1 MSRHLD
7 NCPDLTNIRL
17 CRSKLT
23 EEILLNPVRCMLF
36 AIGALGAALLPSWA
50 IAQYPTKPVRIVV
63 PFQPGAVPDTLAR
76 TVAERLTRGLGQPV
90 VVDNRPGA
98 GGNIGAEIVANAP
111 GDGYTLMLATS
122 SHASNPSLFRKV
134 NYDPVKDFAAIT
146 MVARIPGVLVV
157 PANSPAQSVRELIA
171 LAKSKPGALTFAS
184 GGNGSQAHFAG
195 EMFKSA
201 AGIDILHIPYKGAPE
216 IMASLLSDQT
226 SMGFPTLPTALPQ
239 IKAGKVRALAVTSLT
254 RNPQLP
260 EVPTMREAMDHGF
273 DLNAWFGIVA
283 PASVSPQII
292 ARLNTEIVK
301 ILNDPEVRNKLGA
314 DGSEVVTMTP
324 QEFAALIKT
333 DVAVWADIVKASGVK
348 LD

>member
-1 MSRHLD
+1 M
-7 NCPDLTNIRL
+7 I
-17 CRSKLT
+17 
-23 EEILLNPVRCMLF
+23 
-36 AIGALGAALLPSWA
+36 
-50 IAQYPTKPVRIVV
+50 
-63 PFQPGAVPDTLAR
+63 
-76 TVAERLTRGLGQPV
+76 
-90 VVDNRPGA
+90 
-98 GGNIGAEIVANAP
+98 
-111 GDGYTLMLATS
+111 
-122 SHASNPSLFRKV
+122 
-134 NYDPVKDFAAIT
+134 
-146 MVARIPGVLVV
+146 ARIPGVLVV

-239 IKAGKVRALAVTSLT
+239 VKAGKVRALAVTSLT

-283 PASVSPQII
+283 PASVPPQII

-301 ILNDPEVRNKLGA
+301 ILSDPEVRNKLERGWQRSGDHDPAGVRGA
-314 DGSEVVTMTP
+314 DQDRCRGLGGHCQGVRRETRLRRGTGIRHGRPGYSAAIAAISTRYPGLAMRASTVARAGACPGSSH
-324 QEFAALIKT
+324 
-333 DVAVWADIVKASGVK
+333 ASQTWFI
-348 LD
+348 

>member
-1 MSRHLD
+1 
-7 NCPDLTNIRL
+7 
-17 CRSKLT
+17 
-23 EEILLNPVRCMLF
+23 
-36 AIGALGAALLPSWA
+36 
-50 IAQYPTKPVRIVV
+50 
-63 PFQPGAVPDTLAR
+63 
-76 TVAERLTRGLGQPV
+76 
-90 VVDNRPGA
+90 
-98 GGNIGAEIVANAP
+98 
-111 GDGYTLMLATS
+111 
-122 SHASNPSLFRKV
+122 
-134 NYDPVKDFAAIT
+134 
-146 MVARIPGVLVV
+146 
-157 PANSPAQSVRELIA
+157 
-171 LAKSKPGALTFAS
+171 
-184 GGNGSQAHFAG
+184 
-195 EMFKSA
+195 
-201 AGIDILHIPYKGAPE
+201 
-216 IMASLLSDQT
+216 
-226 SMGFPTLPTALPQ
+226 
-239 IKAGKVRALAVTSLT
+239 LAVTSLT